1 MKQVSMDLY
10 FMKAIKVFQ
19 NWNLRIRLKVLK
31 LKELKKN
38 IDTTKQKK
46 LMNKIKS
53 IYTIKVNLT
62 IR

>member
-1 MKQVSMDLY
+1 MKQASMDLY

-19 NWNLRIRLKVLK
+19 NWNLRIQLKVLK

>member
-1 MKQVSMDLY
+1 MKQASMDLY

>member
-19 NWNLRIRLKVLK
+19 NWNLRIQLKVLK

-46 LMNKIKS
+46 LIN
-53 IYTIKVNLT
+53 
-62 IR
+62 